1 MQEYIAMRQEFVSAL
16 SSRYDEGE
24 AGAMFRHLQRDTGS
38 PEALKTELGRLLP
51 ALLSGRPF
59 QYVTG
64 KAWFY
69 GMPLSVNESV
79 LIPRPETE
87 ELVDRIIKSWD
98 GQGTAALRIIDIGTG
113 SGCIALALKKSI
125 PEAEIYAVDIS
136 REALEVARKNAVAL
150 GLDIK
155 FIQADILEWELVFDQ
170 DLRFDIVVS
179 NPPYITPGEK
189 TEMADHVLHYEPD
202 LALFVPEESPLLFYQ
217 HIADF
222 ARQHLYPDGKLFF
235 EINRS
240 YGQEIKE
247 LLTKKQFRNIRLL
260 QDMQGADRMIEAEA
274 GDRDGTG

>member
-38 PEALKTELGRLLP
+38 PEALKVELGRLLP

-69 GMPLSVNESV
+69 GIPLSVNESV

-87 ELVDRIIKSWD
+87 ELVDLIIKSWD
-98 GQGTAALRIIDIGTG
+98 GQGAAAPRIIDIGTG

-125 PEAEIYAVDIS
+125 PEAEVYAMDIS
-136 REALEVARKNAVAL
+136 REALEVARENAIAL

-155 FIQADILEWELVFDQ
+155 FIQADILEWELVFDR
-170 DLRFDIVVS
+170 DLHFDIVVS

-189 TEMADHVLHYEPD
+189 QEMADHVLNYEPD

-222 ARQHLYPDGKLFF
+222 AKQHLRAEGKLYF
-235 EINRS
+235 EINRH
-240 YGQEIKE
+240 YGQSIKE
-247 LLTKKQFRNIRLL
+247 LLTKKYFRNIRVL
-260 QDMQGADRMIEAEA
+260 QDMQGADRMIEAGKLE
-274 GDRDGTG
+274 